1 VRRNSA
7 PSAGI
12 SFVRGAGTGLGGLA
26 LKCGKESSATRRERQ
41 RAILSHGGTTLRSV
55 QDGVGDQSSVDEAT
69 GQSEDD
75 VEARYRALFVID
87 IWPRVWAL
95 AAKQR
100 TAISETFH
108 RRNAKKS
115 VCQARSDKIVEK
127 PDDDDQKR
135 ENPAPM
141 NITIS
146 TDIQPGFVQCPN
158 VANVPRDRGPLARY
172 APRARK

>member
-1 VRRNSA
+1 VCVSCTA
-7 PSAGI
+7 A
-12 SFVRGAGTGLGGLA
+12 GLGGLA
-26 LKCGKESSATRRERQ
+26 LKGGKESSATRRERLC
-41 RAILSHGGTTLRSV
+41 AILSHGGTTLRSV

-69 GQSEDD
+69 GQSEDN

-95 AAKQR
+95 AAKHR

-115 VCQARSDKIVEK
+115 VRQARCDKIVEK

-135 ENPAPM
+135 ENPAP
-141 NITIS
+141 S
-146 TDIQPGFVQCPN
+146 
-158 VANVPRDRGPLARY
+158 Y
-172 APRARK
+172 AAASSGL